1 MRYCCWNK
9 NGERKL
15 KMATSKNPL
24 LPGSRTKLSSKITRP
39 DSAPSSALPKIAS
52 LSGATRSLS
61 IGAKPIGTALAFGK
75 PSSAGTSSTSTSS
88 VLTGLL
94 KQTASGGIA
103 SALGGG
109 LSGLFG
115 LGSII
120 SGFVS
125 LFGGGKSALPPLVQF
140 QEPVAQNLVSYVSS
154 RSRASSPAAA
164 SKANV
169 SSSGT
174 TNTSGG
180 QQTTSTYQYQST
192 QIAQAV
198 KQALLNSSSLNDVIA
213 EI

>member
-1 MRYCCWNK
+1 M
-9 NGERKL
+9 
-15 KMATSKNPL
+15 S
-24 LPGSRTKLSSKITRP
+24 
-39 DSAPSSALPKIAS
+39 
-52 LSGATRSLS
+52 
-61 IGAKPIGTALAFGK
+61 AKPLGTALAFGK
-75 PSSAGTSSTSTSS
+75 PSSAGTTTSSAGS

-109 LSGLFG
+109 LSGLLG

-140 QEPVAQNLVSYVSS
+140 EEPAALSHVSYVSS
-154 RSRASSPAAA
+154 ASSSAPAAA
-164 SKANV
+164 SRATV
-169 SSSGT
+169 SNFGT
-174 TNTSGG
+174 TNTTGG
-180 QQTTSTYQYQST
+180 QQTTSAYQYQST

>member
-1 MRYCCWNK
+1 
-9 NGERKL
+9 
-15 KMATSKNPL
+15 MATSKNPL
-24 LPGSRTKLSSKITRP
+24 RPGGNTKLSSKITRP
-39 DSAPSSALPKIAS
+39 DSAPSAAAPRISTLTSATKS
-52 LSGATRSLS
+52 LSLS
-61 IGAKPIGTALAFGK
+61 AKPIGTALAFGK
-75 PSSAGTSSTSTSS
+75 PSSAGTSSTSSSS

-109 LSGLFG
+109 LSGLLG
-115 LGSII
+115 LGSLI

-140 QEPVAQNLVSYVSS
+140 QAPAAQNLVSDVSS
-154 RSRASSPAAA
+154 RSGASSPAAA
-164 SKANV
+164 SNRNV
-169 SSSGT
+169 SNSGT

-180 QQTTSTYQYQST
+180 NHTTSTYQYQST

>member
-1 MRYCCWNK
+1 
-9 NGERKL
+9 
-15 KMATSKNPL
+15 MAMAKNPL
-24 LPGSRTKLSSKITRP
+24 LTGSKLSSKITRP
-39 DSAPSSALPKIAS
+39 DSAASSATPKTSS
-52 LSGATRSLS
+52 LSGAMKSLS
-61 IGAKPIGTALAFGK
+61 LSAKPIGTALAFGK
-75 PSSAGTSSTSTSS
+75 PSSAGTSSTSSSS

-109 LSGLFG
+109 LSGLLG
-115 LGSII
+115 LGSLI
-120 SGFVS
+120 SGFIS

-140 QEPVAQNLVSYVSS
+140 QEPAAQNVVSDVSS
-154 RSRASSPAAA
+154 RGGASLPAAA
-164 SKANV
+164 SNVNV
-169 SSSGT
+169 SNSGT

-180 QQTTSTYQYQST
+180 QQTNSTYQYQST

>member
-1 MRYCCWNK
+1 
-9 NGERKL
+9 
-15 KMATSKNPL
+15 MATSKNPL
-24 LPGSRTKLSSKITRP
+24 LPSSAKISRKLVQSDSGSST
-39 DSAPSSALPKIAS
+39 ALPKIS
-52 LSGATRSLS
+52 SVSGATKTLSL
-61 IGAKPIGTALAFGK
+61 GAKPLGTALAFGK
-75 PSSAGTSSTSTSS
+75 PSSAGTTTSSAGS

-109 LSGLFG
+109 LSGLLG

-140 QEPVAQNLVSYVSS
+140 QEPAAQDLISYISS
-154 RSRASSPAAA
+154 GSQSSAPAAA
-164 SKANV
+164 SRV
-169 SSSGT
+169 SVSNSST
-174 TNTSGG
+174 TNTPGG